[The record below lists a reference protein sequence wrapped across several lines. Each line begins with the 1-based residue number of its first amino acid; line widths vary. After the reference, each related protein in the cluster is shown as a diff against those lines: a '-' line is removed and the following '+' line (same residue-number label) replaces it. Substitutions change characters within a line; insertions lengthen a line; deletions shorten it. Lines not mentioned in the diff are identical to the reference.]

1 MTCKMETYLVDVDLL
16 GVKIVNVPAVG
27 SKKFSFD
34 EEPAFSGKT
43 LLNVAQMVQNHPHAK
58 KLDYQKEVE
67 K

>member
-1 MTCKMETYLVDVDLL
+1 MTCKIKTYLVDVDLL

-34 EEPAFSGKT
+34 EEPAFSGKV
-43 LLNVAQMVQNHPHAK
+43 LLNVAQMVQDHPHAK
-58 KLDYQKEVE
+58 ELDYQKEVE